1 MVTIRVCHFVIINV
15 AEEVQKIVD
24 GLDFLLSVTSFY
36 LPISYRL
43 QRQQRIW
50 EANLDELIQ
59 ELCGLLQWALQLLLR
74 HFGRPGIKYVL
85 YAVKVSNQL

>member
-43 QRQQRIW
+43 QRQQRI
-50 EANLDELIQ
+50 
-59 ELCGLLQWALQLLLR
+59 
-74 HFGRPGIKYVL
+74 
-85 YAVKVSNQL
+85 